1 MFETHRHQYLSAM
14 GLDSYMPRLILPA
27 APLSQ
32 ECEWPTVP
40 VSEQAA
46 EPVTESPLSVVEAA
60 YAGPQVTLQTSPQL
74 SNAVNGQQSISAKV
88 DKAANELLQG
98 LGSEGAV
105 SARVEVLNK
114 AEQELPANVEAV
126 KFTLS
131 IWRLDDYLIV
141 DQRDSS
147 KALPTEKLLL
157 NMLKAIKLPLANL
170 PKVQVLR
177 WPMLEG
183 GIADESAEAARDML
197 SAFFDTGTTEHKVW
211 LLMGQAAQIAL
222 TESDSPVAAGSVL
235 GLDDLD
241 TRFRGSVPIN
251 VAILPSLVDML
262 TEPALK
268 ASAWQAL
275 KQL

>member
-1 MFETHRHQYLSAM
+1 
-14 GLDSYMPRLILPA
+14 MPRLILPA

-32 ECEWPTVP
+32 ECEWPAMP
-40 VSEQAA
+40 ASEQLA
-46 EPVTESPLSVVEAA
+46 ETVAESPQVLAEVA
-60 YAGPQVTLQTSPQL
+60 YAPQSTPQH
-74 SNAVNGQQSISAKV
+74 SFQANSTAITQESQPQPISAKV
-88 DKAANELLQG
+88 EQATNELLQG
-98 LGSEGAV
+98 LGSESV
-105 SARVEVLNK
+105 VLARTGSMKVE
-114 AEQELPANVEAV
+114 EELPASVEAV

-197 SAFFDTGTTEHKVW
+197 SAFFDTGTTEHKIW
-211 LLMGQAAQIAL
+211 LLMGEAAQIAL
-222 TESDSPVAAGSVL
+222 TESDSPVAAGKVL
-235 GLDDLD
+235 GLEDLD
-241 TRFRGSVPIN
+241 SRFRGSVPIQ

-262 TEPALK
+262 TDPALK
-268 ASAWQAL
+268 AAAWRAL